1 MSAVCV
7 CRRALVILVVLFG
20 QALTSGRPTAAAEKG
35 IRDYAG
41 QAAAPAGTCRILF
54 IAAKGGHG
62 GRGSHEFHVGANYLA
77 RRINQVYP
85 QAHAVVYT
93 DDAWPEACA
102 DQDAIVVLLNHAGRA
117 ASDRRIADAIAR
129 KAGFMAIHYGVEV
142 DKGPQGDAYLDWIGG
157 YFEKFW
163 SVNPHWKPDIRV
175 QASHPTARGVQPFSV
190 NDEWYYHM
198 RFREGMQGV
207 TPILSAVA
215 PLSSIRSPEKPSSH
229 GGNPDVLR
237 AVQAGEPQH
246 LAWAYDRP
254 DGGRG
259 FGFTGYHTFANLG
272 NDEFRTVLLNGVAWV
287 AKLDIPPDGVPSA
300 PLSQPDLEA
309 LLDEVH
315 GKK

>member
-1 MSAVCV
+1 MPSMRFG
-7 CRRALVILVVLFG
+7 RRGLVILVLLVHTLHV
-20 QALTSGRPTAAAEKG
+20 SGTTAAAEKG

-41 QAAAPAGTCRILF
+41 QAAAPAGTRRIMF

-62 GRGSHEFHVGANYLA
+62 ARGNHEFHVGANYLA
-77 RRINQVYP
+77 RRVNEVYP

-93 DDAWPEACA
+93 DDAWPETCA

-117 ASDRRIADAIAR
+117 ASDRRIADAIQR

-163 SVNPHWKPDIRV
+163 SVNPHWKPEIQV
-175 QASHPTARGVQPFSV
+175 HAGHPTARGVQPFSV

-215 PLSSIRSPEKPSSH
+215 PLSSLRSPEKPSSH

-259 FGFTGYHTFANLG
+259 CGFTGYHSFANLG

-287 AKLDIPPDGVPSA
+287 AKLDIPSDGVPSA
-300 PLSQPDLEA
+300 PLSQEQLDA